1 MRARHPERRFLAYFF
16 AAVGTKNVWNI
27 FEHARM
33 AQRVKARDGFHREV
47 RRQQANLEIPAQD
60 FGYTCMKLPARA
72 RRNDDSILFL

>member
-16 AAVGTKNVWNI
+16 AAVETKNVWNI

-47 RRQQANLEIPAQD
+47 RRQQA
-60 FGYTCMKLPARA
+60 KL
-72 RRNDDSILFL
+72 RRSASDYVVRP